1 MKKNW
6 FKKLFGGIFLVVV
19 TLVSVSAAGQV
30 RANALAD
37 GTYTV
42 PVISINK
49 DTGGKSASQAYL
61 GSTGN
66 VTVSNGIYTV
76 SVPISG
82 SGQSVLKS
90 ASMSGSSIL
99 SGGNL
104 IFTLSGE
111 TPQVQVDYHIVLT
124 IPGNPKPLL
133 DMSPSAYERFDW
145 ENAKSIGTSE
155 QSDQSSSQVPALST
169 NLQDKTDN
177 GTDANVLPKV
187 TTISHTDTSGKVIST
202 TITLAPLDQAAVNF
216 DVANGK
222 IPEFKSQTDGSG
234 YDIYVDGVKVDSVD
248 NGTTP
253 TTTEVIDPQG
263 RVTGY
268 QITINGTVVATVS
281 NGAQGSSSNSDNSGN
296 PSTSL
301 ADVSKLSYTVL
312 QSDGSSV
319 SEANKYYTH
328 VASIEKLSD
337 GFYKVTMHVQYG
349 KNSGMS
355 AKGFVPLTV
364 DGKKV
369 SDVTYGSTEKDYTA
383 SFSFTVPNLD
393 ALTKA
398 PVKGTIHVSVPTM
411 DISSDFDIYYRFTGA
426 TASDGTGTT
435 SVNNSAAAKTP
446 SNGSQ
451 TPAKA
456 GKTTLK
462 KASSKLPQT
471 SEIQN
476 ATIAVVGF
484 LSLIMIV
491 TTVIY
496 RRKRV

>member
-1 MKKNW
+1 M
-6 FKKLFGGIFLVVV
+6 
-19 TLVSVSAAGQV
+19 
-30 RANALAD
+30 
-37 GTYTV
+37 
-42 PVISINK
+42 
-49 DTGGKSASQAYL
+49 
-61 GSTGN
+61 
-66 VTVSNGIYTV
+66 
-76 SVPISG
+76 
-82 SGQSVLKS
+82 
-90 ASMSGSSIL
+90 
-99 SGGNL
+99 
-104 IFTLSGE
+104 
-111 TPQVQVDYHIVLT
+111 
-124 IPGNPKPLL
+124 LL
-133 DMSPSAYERFDW
+133 
-145 ENAKSIGTSE
+145 
-155 QSDQSSSQVPALST
+155 
-169 NLQDKTDN
+169 
-177 GTDANVLPKV
+177 
-187 TTISHTDTSGKVIST
+187 
-202 TITLAPLDQAAVNF
+202 

-222 IPEFKSQTDGSG
+222 IPEFKPQTDGSG

-253 TTTEVIDPQG
+253 TTTEVKNPQG

-268 QITINGTVVATVS
+268 QITINGTVVATVPD
-281 NGAQGSSSNSDNSGN
+281 GAQGSSSNSGSNSGN
-296 PSTSL
+296 SSNPSTPL

-328 VASIEKLSD
+328 VANIEKLSD
-337 GFYKVTMHVQYG
+337 GSYKVTMHVQYG

-369 SDVTYGSTEKDYTA
+369 SDVTYGSTDKDYTA

-435 SVNNSAAAKTP
+435 SANSSAAAEIP
-446 SNGSQ
+446 SSSSQ

-456 GKTTLK
+456 VTATSK

-491 TTVIY
+491 TTAIY

>member
-42 PVISINK
+42 PVSSINK
-49 DTGGKSASQAYL
+49 DTGGTSASQAYL
-61 GSTGN
+61 GNTGN

-82 SGQSVLKS
+82 SGQNVLKS

-104 IFTLSGE
+104 IFKLSGE
-111 TPQVQVDYHIVLT
+111 TPQVQVDYHIVVAV
-124 IPGNPKPLL
+124 PGIAKPLI

-145 ENAKSIGTSE
+145 ENAKSTGTSE
-155 QSDQSSSQVPALST
+155 QSDQSSSQVPASST

-177 GTDANVLPKV
+177 GTDANVLPQV
-187 TTISHTDTSGKVIST
+187 TTISHTDTSGKVIGT
-202 TITLAPLDQAAVNF
+202 TITIASSDQAAVNF
-216 DVANGK
+216 AVANGK
-222 IPEFKSQTDGSG
+222 IPEFKPQDDGSG

-253 TTTEVIDPQG
+253 TTTEVKDPQG
-263 RVTGY
+263 RITGY
-268 QITINGTVVATVS
+268 QIIINGTVVATVPD
-281 NGAQGSSSNSDNSGN
+281 GAQGSSSNSGNSSN
-296 PSTSL
+296 PSTPL

-328 VASIEKLSD
+328 AASIEKLSN
-337 GFYKVTMHVQYG
+337 GSYKVTMHVQYG

-369 SDVTYGSTEKDYTA
+369 SDVTYGSTDKDYTA

-411 DISSDFDIYYRFTGA
+411 DISSDFDIYYLFTGA

-435 SVNNSAAAKTP
+435 NANSSVAAETP
-446 SNGSQ
+446 SNSSQ
-451 TPAKA
+451 TPVKA
-456 GKTTLK
+456 VTATSK

-471 SEIQN
+471 SEIPN

-484 LSLIMIV
+484 VSLIMIV
-491 TTVIY
+491 ITAIY